1 MLPIPSAPGIGLAD
15 RAAPGGRQYGSRDLA
30 PRTRTSRVFAATPGR
45 GIRCRSC
52 RQGSPGARRRPLPK
66 TGRAAFQTAGI
77 IQPPPSLKV
86 KRPPEIPR
94 RVVMPFRR
102 AAALSGGRP
111 LWTAWR
117 QAGLAQY
124 RRVRC
129 PLPRSLPADRAAP
142 HRLACPVGW
151 GRRPEHAID
160 TGHRRPERVRYP
172 GDAKSPAQAGMAR
185 QRTRPGRP
193 DPQR

>member
-30 PRTRTSRVFAATPGR
+30 PPEPPLFSPRHREGD
-45 GIRCRSC
+45 SC
-52 RQGSPGARRRPLPK
+52 AGPVARDRLALEDDLCPRPAGPPSRRP
-66 TGRAAFQTAGI
+66 GSSS
-77 IQPPPSLKV
+77 PPPSLKV

-124 RRVRC
+124 RRVRS

-142 HRLACPVGW
+142 HRLDYHFGSGA
-151 GRRPEHAID
+151 RPEHAID